1 MTVGDYIRSKSDREL
16 AEMFVNTI
24 NANMGVE
31 DLYLISLDPSVPV
44 LAALGEDDLEDTMKM
59 EIERW

>member
-1 MTVGDYIRSKSDREL
+1 MTVGDYIRSKNDKEL
-16 AEMFVNTI
+16 AKMFVNTI
-24 NANMGVE
+24 NANMGVD

-44 LAALGEDDLEDTMKM
+44 LDGISEVDLEDIMKM

>member
-1 MTVGDYIRSKSDREL
+1 MTIGDYIRSKSDKEL

-24 NANMGVE
+24 NANMSVA
-31 DLYLISLDPSVPV
+31 DLYLISLDDTVPIIDG
-44 LAALGEDDLEDTMKM
+44 LDEDDLEDAMKM

>member
-1 MTVGDYIRSKSDREL
+1 MTVGDYIRSKSDKEL

-24 NANMGVE
+24 NANMGVA

-44 LAALGEDDLEDTMKM
+44 LAGLSEVDLEDVMKM